1 MEPLV
6 KLAAKLPEGYTEHAP
21 PPDLARHV
29 VCAWTRLVPNAFDGA
44 AHRVLPDGCADVLF
58 AFDRP
63 GERNGGFVGASVVG
77 PMTKAIVV
85 QGPQPRLLIGVRF
98 APGFA
103 FAALGVPA
111 AELEDQQVAYDLVY
125 HDAAA
130 DIDAMAGTAS
140 DTDRV
145 AVVFD
150 VVRRRL
156 ARGSA
161 VPSYVRAAL
170 RRITAADGN
179 IRVADLARE
188 IGVTRQ
194 QLARQFSIHV
204 GLTTK
209 MFARVMRAQ
218 AAVARADAAR
228 AAYPRGVNWSAIA
241 QDLGYYD
248 QPHFIDEFKSLTGL
262 KPGDWNR

>member
-1 MEPLV
+1 MN
-6 KLAAKLPEGYTEHAP
+6 LAAKLPDGYAEHRP
-21 PPDLARHV
+21 PADLARYV
-29 VCAWTRLVPNAFDGA
+29 ICAWTRVVPAAFDGA
-44 AHRVLPDGCADVLF
+44 VHRVLPDGCADVLF
-58 AFDRP
+58 AFDRA
-63 GERNGGFVGASVVG
+63 GERAGEFAGASVVG

-111 AELEDQQVAYDLVY
+111 SELEDQRIAYDLVY
-125 HDAAA
+125 HDAAE
-130 DIDAMAGTAS
+130 DIEAMAETA
-140 DTDRV
+140 TDAERV
-145 AVVFD
+145 TVIFE

-161 VPSYVRAAL
+161 VPHYVRAAL
-170 RRITAADGN
+170 RRIAAAEGN
-179 IRVADLARE
+179 IRVADLAKE

-194 QLARQFSIHV
+194 QLARQFAIHV
-204 GLTTK
+204 GQTTK
-209 MFARVMRAQ
+209 MFARVIRTQ

-228 AAYPRGVNWSAIA
+228 AAYPRPVNWSAIA

>member
-1 MEPLV
+1 MRV
-6 KLAAKLPEGYTEHAP
+6 PEGYTEHTP
-21 PPDLARHV
+21 PADLARHV
-29 VCAWTRLVPNAFDGA
+29 ICAWTRLVAPAFDGA
-44 AHRVLPDGCADVLF
+44 VHRVLPDGCADVLF
-58 AFDRP
+58 MFGRP
-63 GERNGGFVGASVVG
+63 GERGSGFVEASVVG

-85 QGPQPRLLIGVRF
+85 QGPQPRLMIGARF

-111 AELEDQQVAYDLVY
+111 AELEDQRVAYDLVY

-130 DIDAMAGTAS
+130 DIEAMAEPA
-140 DTDRV
+140 TDAERV

-161 VPSYVRAAL
+161 VPHYVRAAI
-170 RRITAADGN
+170 RRIASVDGN
-179 IRVADLARE
+179 IRVADLAEE

-194 QLARQFSIHV
+194 QLARQFSLHV

-209 MFARVMRAQ
+209 MFARVMRTQ

-228 AAYPRGVNWSAIA
+228 AAYPRDVNWSAIA

-262 KPGDWNR
+262 RPGEWK